1 MKQFKHLCSLKFT
14 ALGNSFRKLRSKSK
28 VEFNTLIA
36 FFALVGA
43 ALFFMFLYSFRFFN
57 EQEPFGPIL
66 VDETLYLFTFA
77 LFIMLFISTS
87 VAAYASLFKSG
98 EVGFLVTRP
107 VEWSEIYFIK
117 TGEALWFSSWALL
130 FIAVP
135 FTVAYGMVKGAP
147 FYFPA
152 LCLLYYLP
160 FILLTGLLGPVFTT
174 LILWLLPN
182 KRRQKIVLLAAA
194 ALIVLYFLRIQPA
207 VLKEQGSVAGVLSG
221 YLPHIGFAKN
231 ALLPSAWIT
240 RGMMA
245 LTMPEPDSFSHFRE
259 AGFFFL
265 LLISNALFVT
275 IPAYSVARALY
286 PKIFLLIQ
294 DHKESAGKV
303 RGARLRI
310 IEKIADHLPWPPKP
324 VMAFLEK
331 DIKTFFRDPAE
342 WSQMI
347 IFFGVLLLYFTNLRN
362 LEFHVLKS
370 FWKNIVFI
378 LNTVGT
384 YIVLSSF
391 SMRFIFPMLSL
402 EGCRFWIINLS
413 PIRYSQL
420 LLEKF
425 LLGTTLSIIL
435 TVPLIFIS
443 GWMLEI
449 SFDRVLYT
457 TGMGFFVCVGLTGMS
472 VGMGAM
478 FPNFQSTNPSEIISG
493 FGGSILL
500 LSHLAYLAM
509 IGAFLALSK
518 EPQWMVF
525 WTVAALS
532 ILIGMFPMKLGMKK
546 LSRIEF

>member
-1 MKQFKHLCSLKFT
+1 MRQFKHLCALKFT
-14 ALGNSFRKLRSKSK
+14 GLKNAFQKLRKKSP
-28 VEFNTLIA
+28 VEFNTLFV

-43 ALFFMFLYSFRFFN
+43 GLFFMFLYSFRFFN

-77 LFIMLFISTS
+77 LFIMLFISTAVS
-87 VAAYASLFKSG
+87 AYASLFKSG
-98 EVGFLVTRP
+98 EVSFLATRP
-107 VEWSEIYFIK
+107 VEWNEIYFIK
-117 TGEALWFSSWALL
+117 TGEAVWFSSWALL

-160 FILLTGLLGPVFTT
+160 FILLTGFLGPIFTT
-174 LILWLLPN
+174 LILWLLPD
-182 KRRQKIVLLAAA
+182 KRRQKIALAAA
-194 ALIVLYFLRIQPA
+194 AAFIIFYFLRIQPA
-207 VLKEQGSVAGVLSG
+207 VLKEQGSVAGILSG

-245 LTMPEPDSFSHFRE
+245 LTMPDPEGLTHFKE

-265 LLISNALFVT
+265 LLFSNTLFVT
-275 IPAYSVARALY
+275 IPAYSIARRLY

-294 DHKESAGKV
+294 DHKESAGK
-303 RGARLRI
+303 ARAAKLRLV
-310 IEKIADHLPWPPKP
+310 EKIADRLPWPPKP

-331 DIKTFFRDPAE
+331 DIKTFFRDPSE

-402 EGCRFWIINLS
+402 EGSRFWIINLS

-425 LLGTTLSIIL
+425 LLGTALSICL
-435 TVPLIFIS
+435 TVPLIFLS

-449 SFDRVLYT
+449 SLGRVLYT
-457 TGMGFFVCVGLTGMS
+457 TAMGVFVCAALTGMS
-472 VGMGAM
+472 VGLGAT

-509 IGAFLALSK
+509 IGVFLALSK
-518 EPQWMVF
+518 EPQWLVF

-532 ILIGMFPMKLGMKK
+532 LLIGMFPLKLGMKK